1 MSSPKTKVSFKY
13 AIHMWQYRRQL
24 RHMSMISFV
33 VNSGFNIYHMKSGFL
48 GPSVSGKTVSLFTDG
63 IIVLFVA
70 QWVHHMLHLVATLS
84 KQW

>member
-1 MSSPKTKVSFKY
+1 
-13 AIHMWQYRRQL
+13 
-24 RHMSMISFV
+24 MISFV

-70 QWVHHMLHLVATLS
+70 Q
-84 KQW
+84 